1 MARTIAA
8 VFLLFAAAFVSAMLV
23 YGLLTFSTDR
33 LRIASVDQ
41 FSSRTM
47 EPVYGAGLPVAKAD
61 ELNIATLVP
70 VAPTAREQSA
80 PASTGPAFTH
90 TVAVESLRVRNGPR
104 KNTPQLFALKGGTQV
119 SVIRE
124 DRGWVLITAGGDR
137 VGWVYGKMLRPAQQR
152 QASIR

>member
-47 EPVYGAGLPVAKAD
+47 EPVYGAALPVAKAAD
-61 ELNIATLVP
+61 LNIAAFVP
-70 VAPTAREQSA
+70 VTPTAREQSA
-80 PASTGPAFTH
+80 PASAGPVFTH
-90 TVAVESLRVRNGPR
+90 TVAVESLRVRSGPR
-104 KNTPQLFALKGGTQV
+104 KNMPQLFALKGGTQV
-119 SVIRE
+119 SVIKE
-124 DRGWVLITAGGDR
+124 D
-137 VGWVYGKMLRPAQQR
+137 
-152 QASIR
+152 